1 MLIFDMDGTLTE
13 SSEQI
18 DEDFREYLV
27 KVFSSNP
34 CAIVSGADYESI
46 KNQLGYNLCYHA
58 KWVFACNSAHVL
70 KLGVTKYKSDW
81 KLKPSVRNY
90 LQNYLRDSGFPHR
103 TGKHFDDRI
112 GMCNFSV
119 LGRGASKELR
129 RHYIAW
135 DIATKER
142 EHIAK
147 KINTKF
153 NGVVARVAGE
163 TGIDL
168 MHTNMSKAKVLDW
181 VEKDAI
187 KFFGDKMKKRGN
199 DFPLAS
205 KLNPDQCFPV
215 NGWHETHQRLLDL
228 GF

>member
-1 MLIFDMDGTLTE
+1 MLTFDMDGTLTE
-13 SSEQI
+13 SSEKI
-18 DEDFREYLV
+18 NEDFGKYLLR
-27 KVFSSNP
+27 VFKSNP

-46 KNQLGYNLCYHA
+46 KNQLGFDLCYHA
-58 KWVFACNSAHVL
+58 KWIFACNGAHVI
-70 KLGVTKYKSDW
+70 KSGVTQHKSNW
-81 KLKPSVRNY
+81 ELKRSVRNY
-90 LQNYLRDSGFPHR
+90 LQNYLRDSDFPHR

-119 LGRGASKELR
+119 LGRGATKQQR

-135 DIATKER
+135 DIATNER
-142 EHIAK
+142 QHIAK

-168 MHTNMSKAKVLDW
+168 MHNNMSKAQVLKYID
-181 VEKDAI
+181 KDTI
-187 KFFGDKMKKRGN
+187 NFFGDKMEKGGN
-199 DFPLAS
+199 DYPLA
-205 KLNPDQCFPV
+205 KQLDPQRCLEVENWND
-215 NGWHETHQRLLDL
+215 THDLLVRL